1 MSILDDSEVEGDE
14 RLVVT
19 VESPLPGVDIVISNA
34 TVLII
39 DNDSEPNIGRMWW
52 NMTSILCMIGQMI
65 VLENI

>member
-19 VESPLPGVDIVISNA
+19 VESSLPGVDIVISNA

-52 NMTSILCMIGQMI
+52 NMTSISFMIGQMM
-65 VLENI
+65 VLENF